1 MNRIVKSER
10 YDATQLNSVFF
21 QWEFSRALNAFTL
34 TQLSAAVR
42 ASGVAR
48 IFFGGAK
55 CPGGLGTEVPQW
67 GPGAKPRWG
76 LGALPPEADGFTTKS
91 TDF

>member
-42 ASGVAR
+42 ATALIQFVGLLITSGTV
-48 IFFGGAK
+48 IGAV
-55 CPGGLGTEVPQW
+55 TS
-67 GPGAKPRWG
+67 AH
-76 LGALPPEADGFTTKS
+76 
-91 TDF
+91 